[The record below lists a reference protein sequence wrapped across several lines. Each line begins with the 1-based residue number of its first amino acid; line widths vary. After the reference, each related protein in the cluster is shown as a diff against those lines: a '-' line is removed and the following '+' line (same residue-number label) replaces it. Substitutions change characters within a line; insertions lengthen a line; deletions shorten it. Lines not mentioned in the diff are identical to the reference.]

1 MQIQRWEWNLIPLF
15 HYFLADIVLKTKYS
29 LQQHIYTHSS
39 TAQFKC
45 LFPHCNKA
53 FKHVN
58 TLKHHEKVHEGRNRR
73 ECPVSH
79 EQVTRLSTH
88 ILTHTGERP
97 HSCDLCN
104 RSYLTK
110 QQLNVHRASHF
121 ADGYLC
127 ENCLLKFKSMPS
139 LYKHQRSIH
148 AGSTFTCPGC
158 DKTYNRRDNMVS
170 HARRA
175 HPDSVLVQDMM
186 RSSRCILVP
195 SWWVQALWELAFVAK
210 FPNMSIFPAIVML
223 SNFGL
228 SPRVVNK
235 VLYQIPINRCLS
247 NVPGGSV
254 PHQHIRAESLGS
266 SIEKWIIKFRWF
278 VNSPS
283 INV

>member
-1 MQIQRWEWNLIPLF
+1 MEGYRDEDELEYEDIEYLIEESHFGDHILDTEENETIKCNLCPQSVQKDQLQAHMEAEHF
-15 HYFLADIVLKTKYS
+15 NYECEKCSKRYYSESMLRKHLRHAHLASMNLKCPFCDIVLKTKYS

-45 LFPHCNKA
+45 SFPHCNKA

-58 TLKHHEKVHEGRNRR
+58 TLKQHEKVHEGRNRR
-73 ECPVSH
+73 ECPVCH
-79 EQVTRLSTH
+79 EQVTRLSAH

-97 HSCDLCN
+97 HCCDLCN
-104 RSYLTK
+104 RSYLSK

-127 ENCLLKFKSMPS
+127 ENCNLRFKSMPS

-148 AGSTFTCPGC
+148 ADSTFTCPGC

-195 SWWVQALWELAFVAK
+195 S
-210 FPNMSIFPAIVML
+210 
-223 SNFGL
+223 
-228 SPRVVNK
+228 
-235 VLYQIPINRCLS
+235 
-247 NVPGGSV
+247 
-254 PHQHIRAESLGS
+254 
-266 SIEKWIIKFRWF
+266 
-278 VNSPS
+278 
-283 INV
+283 